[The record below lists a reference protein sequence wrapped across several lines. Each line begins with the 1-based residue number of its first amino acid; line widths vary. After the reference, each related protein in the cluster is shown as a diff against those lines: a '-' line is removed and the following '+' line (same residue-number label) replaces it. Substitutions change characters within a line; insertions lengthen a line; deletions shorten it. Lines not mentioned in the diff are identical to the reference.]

1 MTDLESWRPSF
12 TENLNRLFN
21 VTPFYNSTEGYFE
34 QEFRGEWSASS
45 VSFDMDE
52 VVAQHELVESTEEDT
67 TASNAGS
74 IEKFLKEV
82 QTEAKEIYEGA
93 KNFAKN
99 AVRYQDGDLDGVD
112 PIIIHEDFE
121 AAYGWSQ
128 MRYEIQLYD
137 IDIERLKEM
146 SGMQSS
152 VEPTTSTV

>member
-1 MTDLESWRPSF
+1 
-12 TENLNRLFN
+12 
-21 VTPFYNSTEGYFE
+21 
-34 QEFRGEWSASS
+34 
-45 VSFDMDE
+45 MDE

-99 AVRYQDGDLDGVD
+99 AVRYQDGDVDGVD

-152 VEPTTSTV
+152 VEQTASTV